1 MKDTALSTLLSIIRL
16 TELKESKRNALLF
29 LIIQLS
35 VAYFIALVIVSRFV
49 RYVNYITYN
58 NLVELIIILSLILLI
73 VITDIFIKKYVSYIL
88 INTLFETLN
97 LKINSDNNFRQEII
111 NASKNLNDK
120 NKLYDLINKLFEKDN
135 IEIKQLGLF
144 IVSSIINYF
153 AYIILPSIGFILFNE
168 VYTNLF
174 SYRYTMISIFT
185 LIVSYMLFIRNKI
198 ISSEEEE
205 QIEYQQVATSYIS
218 SLINR
223 ILNTK
228 FTKNTATIDKIINY
242 LFTYIGVPLSMYTVV
257 NSLFSN
263 DNNNYPQKTPNVN
276 LIYIIDDEVLNK
288 CCVKKSEKDKIKF
301 RDSKKK
307 CEENIK
313 SFLSYIAEKFGAK
326 SVVNMDTKK
335 FTELVCDLIK
345 SFKKEENNNLCD
357 KVDSLIEPYDLSDIM
372 MYEGYLY
379 IEDSYKIEKAMRIP
393 DILDI
398 LKNPKY
404 SVILSTRVGKSI
416 SFTYLIRLRVKLSIE
431 DTILFINKIGY
442 NGRKEEHTYKRE
454 LVNYKCDLDLA
465 IFISQ

>member
-73 VITDIFIKKYVSYIL
+73 VITDVFIKKYVSYIL

-111 NASKNLNDK
+111 NASKNLNDKNNASKNLNDK

-153 AYIILPSIGFILFNE
+153 AYIILPSIGFILLNE

-228 FTKNTATIDKIINY
+228 FTKNTTTIDKIINY
-242 LFTYIGVPLSMYTVV
+242 LL
-257 NSLFSN
+257 
-263 DNNNYPQKTPNVN
+263 
-276 LIYIIDDEVLNK
+276 LI
-288 CCVKKSEKDKIKF
+288 SE
-301 RDSKKK
+301 
-307 CEENIK
+307 
-313 SFLSYIAEKFGAK
+313 
-326 SVVNMDTKK
+326 
-335 FTELVCDLIK
+335 
-345 SFKKEENNNLCD
+345 
-357 KVDSLIEPYDLSDIM
+357 P
-372 MYEGYLY
+372 
-379 IEDSYKIEKAMRIP
+379 
-393 DILDI
+393 
-398 LKNPKY
+398 
-404 SVILSTRVGKSI
+404 
-416 SFTYLIRLRVKLSIE
+416 
-431 DTILFINKIGY
+431 
-442 NGRKEEHTYKRE
+442 H
-454 LVNYKCDLDLA
+454 
-465 IFISQ
+465 